1 MLKNKSGE
9 WLTQPN
15 QIASNAKDH
24 IQRILQ
30 TQPPDNLSQETNMVL
45 RELDITPMSY
55 EAQHFLTLP
64 FSKD

>member
-30 TQPPDNLSQETNMVL
+30 TQPPDNLSQETNM
-45 RELDITPMSY
+45 DITPMSY